1 MAQTTQHPTKPCPAA
16 ALQPRDPSIPPENP
30 YDSPFLTAFL
40 TASPVA
46 AEIISHLS
54 TPQKQY
60 LFATCSALSSYRD
73 SCYAWRSVTLT
84 KYGYEPQTSFANLN
98 YQVQQGIMAQKRY
111 ISVPDENT
119 LREKAEKEGWKI
131 QKPVERYFCKEL
143 DSAKV
148 WGMFSLRPAFGTVL
162 KELVLDGTSVDMAF
176 VKKILTVCAVSGKG
190 LKRLSVRY
198 CQKINFNDVVEMM
211 PKARVI
217 DEGDDSGFESQSDG
231 EEDEDSL
238 LCGLL
243 EFKIYGIRDLHLANQ
258 EHRQWLAKLDQFF
271 KYTNEK
277 KIRSDVGWCSQTLQ
291 GPKKRLR
298 RSHCHGT
305 RELPF
310 IRILPLADT
319 GSTRTK
325 KCMGCNK
332 GPEQIGWHCD
342 QCLKDVL
349 CESCGDFLCDN
360 CDPKRSRIVK
370 CGDCP
375 SRKCK
380 SCFKKEGGSFCSKQG
395 CKGKPSCGIHCFDIS
410 CNACSET
417 KEITCSS
424 CNPARKCKR
433 CDGWIYSHCEGSY
446 EPFQCGCNFEIC
458 HDCCETV
465 KTNFIKADINDDSV
479 EQLVYALDS
488 SDFPIVPKRFEDI
501 KHDKEL
507 LLANNNWCC
516 FYCKIMPGREQRF
529 VMNRRD
535 NAAHRGLCSRRTSR

>member
-1 MAQTTQHPTKPCPAA
+1 MAQTTQHPTKPCPVVAF
-16 ALQPRDPSIPPENP
+16 QPRDPSIPPENP

-111 ISVPDENT
+111 ISVPDEKT
-119 LREKAEKEGWKI
+119 LREKTEKEGWKI

-143 DSAKV
+143 DSTKV

-243 EFKIYGIRDLHLANQ
+243 EFKIYGIRDLHLASQ

-332 GPEQIGWHCD
+332 GPEQIVSYAITVIRNGVGLSNAATVLPASVNRALRKKEEVSVLNRGARVNRHVGSIASISLAMHA
-342 QCLKDVL
+342 LKRRKLLAHLATQQGSVRDAMV
-349 CESCGDFLCDN
+349 GYIH
-360 CDPKRSRIVK
+360 IVK
-370 CGDCP
+370 GLTNRSNVDVTLRYAMIVARLLTSLP
-375 SRKCK
+375 S
-380 SCFKKEGGSFCSKQG
+380 
-395 CKGKPSCGIHCFDIS
+395 
-410 CNACSET
+410 A
-417 KEITCSS
+417 
-424 CNPARKCKR
+424 
-433 CDGWIYSHCEGSY
+433 
-446 EPFQCGCNFEIC
+446 
-458 HDCCETV
+458 V

-535 NAAHRGLCSRRTSR
+535 NATHRGLCSRRTSR

>member
-111 ISVPDENT
+111 ISVPDEKT

-143 DSAKV
+143 DSTKV

-198 CQKINFNDVVEMM
+198 CRKINFNDVVEMM

-375 SRKCK
+375 SRK
-380 SCFKKEGGSFCSKQG
+380 S
-395 CKGKPSCGIHCFDIS
+395 
-410 CNACSET
+410 
-417 KEITCSS
+417 
-424 CNPARKCKR
+424 
-433 CDGWIYSHCEGSY
+433 
-446 EPFQCGCNFEIC
+446 
-458 HDCCETV
+458 V

-529 VMNRRD
+529 VMSRRD